1 MGRTAPP
8 SARSAWDL
16 VIFDCDGVLVDS
28 EPIANEV
35 LQEALLGLGIRLGI
49 DEVVETFVG
58 KTIPQCVGTIQALLG
73 RPPPAGFF
81 DSWRAMLYA
90 RFRERPV
97 RAVPG
102 VEAVLDALD
111 VPTCVVS
118 NGPILKMQ
126 TTLGVTGL
134 LPRFAGRLFS
144 PDSGLAGKPRP
155 DLFLAAAA
163 AAGADPRRTA
173 VVEDTATGAIG
184 ARAAGMTVFGY
195 VGGLYADADA
205 LAAAGARLFGDM
217 RELPPLLNDGG

>member
-1 MGRTAPP
+1 MREREP
-8 SARSAWDL
+8 ARPAWDL

-35 LQEALLGLGIRLGI
+35 LEQALGAIGIGMPL

-58 KTIPQCVGTIQALLG
+58 KTVPQCLAIIEGLLG
-73 RPPPAGFF
+73 RPAPADFF
-81 DSWRAMLYA
+81 DAWRRALYKEFE
-90 RFRERPV
+90 RRPV
-97 RAVPG
+97 RAVAG

-111 VPTCVVS
+111 VPTAVVS
-118 NGPILKMQ
+118 NGPLVKMS

-134 LPRFAGRLFS
+134 LPRFEGRIFS
-144 PDSGLAGKPRP
+144 PDSGLPGKPQP

-173 VVEDTATGAIG
+173 VIEDTATGARG

-195 VGGLYADADA
+195 VGGAYADADA
-205 LAAAGARLFGDM
+205 MAAAGAVLFTDM
-217 RELPPLLNDGG
+217 RELPALLSGAG